1 MFPPCARNE
10 RADRIFNSVTYQLCG
25 LEEFMPLSGPQP
37 PDLQDEENDSDFTQ
51 SPSWVSFWDL
61 EGGKGMKFT
70 EGREASSEF
79 LLNLSLLS

>member
-1 MFPPCARNE
+1 
-10 RADRIFNSVTYQLCG
+10 
-25 LEEFMPLSGPQP
+25 MPLSGPQP

-51 SPSWVSFWDL
+51 SASWVSFWDL
-61 EGGKGMKFT
+61 EGRKGMKFT